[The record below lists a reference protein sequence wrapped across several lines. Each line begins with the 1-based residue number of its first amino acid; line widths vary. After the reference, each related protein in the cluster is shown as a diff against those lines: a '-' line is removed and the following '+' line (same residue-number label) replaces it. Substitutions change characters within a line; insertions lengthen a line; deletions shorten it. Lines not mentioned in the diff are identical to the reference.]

1 MLALDK
7 GVILQSD
14 DCTDYEL
21 DGQEKGMMRVKN
33 FLKKYFALLLA
44 LILCL
49 SLAACGGNGDGS
61 HGRKLRDTDVIID
74 YGMVT
79 RGGEQTI
86 VFAVC
91 DQNAIYLYCDDDE
104 HALFDTAM
112 LPTEELYDRDVWNE
126 DWVLGS
132 MDFRDVTGDNNG
144 DLQATLYHSNMS
156 ESNISWHW
164 EEDGGYVYQPDGS
177 TFYQSI
183 VVRYPDEEPEEPET
197 SEESEY
203 DFSKYEG
210 LWKGG
215 ADAGSKYD
223 REEVYLEFDAYGCW
237 TLYAG
242 GDSIDVG
249 SLWYEPDWDATYVY
263 CYQGGAIGSSINGS
277 QIELEGDQ
285 LSISD
290 CGIFSRE
297 EPRTYHLAAS
307 ALQGTWYLDND
318 RSAERY
324 IVIDSAG
331 SWSLCQRTPGSAE
344 AAEIHHGTFFFE
356 TDGPNIFCAD
366 SSVREMSLRVFYFA
380 EDGEDGVIVWGEEDT
395 YYRMER

>member
-1 MLALDK
+1 
-7 GVILQSD
+7 
-14 DCTDYEL
+14 
-21 DGQEKGMMRVKN
+21 MMN
-33 FLKKYFALLLA
+33 LLKKNLALLLA
-44 LILCL
+44 AVFCLC
-49 SLAACGGNGDGS
+49 LAACGGNGDGS

-112 LPTEELYDRDVWNE
+112 LPTEELYDRDIWNE

-144 DLQATLYHSNMS
+144 DLQATLYHLNMS

-249 SLWYEPDWDATYVY
+249 SLWYEPDWTPPMSTATR
-263 CYQGGAIGSSINGS
+263 AAPSAAPSTADKSSWRVTSSPSPTAASSAARSPGRTIW
-277 QIELEGDQ
+277 L
-285 LSISD
+285 LRR
-290 CGIFSRE
+290 SRA
-297 EPRTYHLAAS
+297 PGTWTTTVRRNVTSSSTALAAGAS
-307 ALQGTWYLDND
+307 A
-318 RSAERY
+318 SVHPA
-324 IVIDSAG
+324 A
-331 SWSLCQRTPGSAE
+331 QR
-344 AAEIHHGTFFFE
+344 
-356 TDGPNIFCAD
+356 
-366 SSVREMSLRVFYFA
+366 LRK
-380 EDGEDGVIVWGEEDT
+380 
-395 YYRMER
+395 

>member
-1 MLALDK
+1 M
-7 GVILQSD
+7 
-14 DCTDYEL
+14 
-21 DGQEKGMMRVKN
+21 KN
-33 FLKKYFALLLA
+33 WKKYVACLLALLL
-44 LILCL
+44 CL
-49 SLAACGGNGDGS
+49 SMAACGGNGDGS

-112 LPTEELYDRDVWNE
+112 LPTEELYDRDIWNE

-156 ESNISWHW
+156 EANISWHW

-263 CYQGGAIGSSINGS
+263 CYQGGAIGSSINGR
-277 QIELEGDQ
+277 QIELESDQ

-344 AAEIHHGTFFFE
+344 AAEIDHGTFFFE